1 MHGIGYHLLGDFSGI
16 SDAIVT
22 NKNLLMAGFQELLS
36 AEGLTIVKTIDHQF
50 IPHGLTVVYILQ
62 ESHAVIHTYPEHGY
76 ISFELFSCQPFNVE
90 RVEAELKKL
99 TLPKSSYIQTIQR
112 GLETKQGVSNP

>member
-50 IPHGLTVVYILQ
+50 IPHGLTGRCTSCRSPTLSSIHIPSTAIFRLNS
-62 ESHAVIHTYPEHGY
+62 SHASH
-76 ISFELFSCQPFNVE
+76 SM
-90 RVEAELKKL
+90 
-99 TLPKSSYIQTIQR
+99 SSA
-112 GLETKQGVSNP
+112 